1 MARPHLRDVVS
12 VPRSRRGALGVAVAL
27 VGPFAALAVAS
38 LDGLARFRGTPFLIV
53 IIVASALGRLA
64 GGLIAL
70 AISMVLLDYNF
81 LPPTGDLALTSAI
94 ELPLL
99 VYSMVVVL
107 TSYLSADRDRAA
119 REARRGA
126 ERLELLA
133 QTGDLFAA
141 PTDAEATLRDLADLI
156 VPRLADWFSVDLLE
170 DGEIRNALVVHPDPA
185 KVELARALQRRF
197 PSDPDAPTGTPH
209 VIRTSTSELTGSITD
224 DMLRA
229 LIPDPELL
237 TTIRGLG
244 LRCAMTVPLTAR
256 GRTFGALTLIGAE
269 SHERYG
275 TEDLRLAEEIADRV
289 ALAIDT
295 TRLFAAESEA
305 RAAAIADSRR
315 NSVLKEI
322 TAAFGLAITVDEVMA
337 AMLDQG
343 VRIAGA
349 AAGTVGLVTDD
360 GRVELVGMSGYEPD
374 DHPYW
379 HEFALEEQLPMAD
392 AIRERRPVVLST
404 TQERDARFPALA
416 GRGEQLDHVLVCL
429 PLMLGGQA
437 IGGFSASYPPGTR
450 LGDEDLTFLRAIG
463 EQCAQAID
471 RARSVARERATRARF
486 DALAKAS
493 RALARTL
500 DFDATS
506 RTVVQLALDHLGGR
520 ATLYTRERESLVV
533 MAEADAG
540 GARAIAEGSEPVEG
554 PPPEVE
560 EAIVSSLEKARPE
573 ILMGEGDEPEGLV
586 LPLNIADATLGALVV
601 FEPSRDFRR
610 ADELEFA
617 REIARRMARA
627 IENSRLYRE
636 RDYVA
641 RTLQRSLLPP
651 VLPEVPGIEIET
663 LFLPAFRGYE
673 VGGDFYDVFEKPK
686 GRWAAVI
693 GDVCGKGVEAAALT
707 GLARHT
713 LRALFE
719 VASPSDA
726 LGELNRALLRERLDG
741 RFCTVAYVNIEPDPD
756 GGARLTVAC
765 GGHPLPHFIARD
777 GSTSLVGRYGTL
789 IGVTEDP
796 RIEDVEI
803 RLSPGEAIVLFTD
816 GILRKDEAFGDE
828 PDGLTTALRSTH
840 FGSAAEIRERI
851 DGYVRDLIAEEQ
863 DDDIAVLV
871 VRAR

>member
-1 MARPHLRDVVS
+1 
-12 VPRSRRGALGVAVAL
+12 
-27 VGPFAALAVAS
+27 
-38 LDGLARFRGTPFLIV
+38 
-53 IIVASALGRLA
+53 
-64 GGLIAL
+64 
-70 AISMVLLDYNF
+70 MVLLDYNF

-119 REARRGA
+119 WEARRGA

-141 PTDAEATLRDLADLI
+141 PTDAEATLRISPTSSCRGSRTGSRWTCSRTARSGTRSWST
-156 VPRLADWFSVDLLE
+156 P
-170 DGEIRNALVVHPDPA
+170 IR
-185 KVELARALQRRF
+185 RRSSS
-197 PSDPDAPTGTPH
+197 PGRCSAGSSDPDAPTGTPH

-237 TTIRGLG
+237 ATIRGLG

-289 ALAIDT
+289 ALRDRHHTVVRRGERGAGRGDR
-295 TRLFAAESEA
+295 RLPSQLGAEGDHGRVRPRDHGRRGHGCDA
-305 RAAAIADSRR
+305 RP
-315 NSVLKEI
+315 
-322 TAAFGLAITVDEVMA
+322 
-337 AMLDQG
+337 G

-360 GRVELVGMSGYEPD
+360 DRVELVGMSGYEPD

-450 LGDEDLTFLRAIG
+450 FGDEDLTFLRAIG

-573 ILMGEGDEPEGLV
+573 ILMGEGTSRRDSCSRSTSRTRRSGRSSCS
-586 LPLNIADATLGALVV
+586 NRHATSAG
-601 FEPSRDFRR
+601 PTSSSSPGRSRDGWR
-610 ADELEFA
+610 A
-617 REIARRMARA
+617 RSRTRA
-627 IENSRLYRE
+627 CTGSATTSRGRPTQP
-636 RDYVA
+636 VA
-641 RTLQRSLLPP
+641 PGAPRG
-651 VLPEVPGIEIET
+651 PGIEIET

>member
-1 MARPHLRDVVS
+1 
-12 VPRSRRGALGVAVAL
+12 
-27 VGPFAALAVAS
+27 
-38 LDGLARFRGTPFLIV
+38 
-53 IIVASALGRLA
+53 
-64 GGLIAL
+64 
-70 AISMVLLDYNF
+70 
-81 LPPTGDLALTSAI
+81 
-94 ELPLL
+94 
-99 VYSMVVVL
+99 
-107 TSYLSADRDRAA
+107 
-119 REARRGA
+119 
-126 ERLELLA
+126 
-133 QTGDLFAA
+133 
-141 PTDAEATLRDLADLI
+141 
-156 VPRLADWFSVDLLE
+156 
-170 DGEIRNALVVHPDPA
+170 
-185 KVELARALQRRF
+185 
-197 PSDPDAPTGTPH
+197 
-209 VIRTSTSELTGSITD
+209 
-224 DMLRA
+224 
-229 LIPDPELL
+229 
-237 TTIRGLG
+237 
-244 LRCAMTVPLTAR
+244 
-256 GRTFGALTLIGAE
+256 
-269 SHERYG
+269 
-275 TEDLRLAEEIADRV
+275 
-289 ALAIDT
+289 
-295 TRLFAAESEA
+295 
-305 RAAAIADSRR
+305 
-315 NSVLKEI
+315 
-322 TAAFGLAITVDEVMA
+322 
-337 AMLDQG
+337 
-343 VRIAGA
+343 
-349 AAGTVGLVTDD
+349 
-360 GRVELVGMSGYEPD
+360 
-374 DHPYW
+374 
-379 HEFALEEQLPMAD
+379 
-392 AIRERRPVVLST
+392 
-404 TQERDARFPALA
+404 
-416 GRGEQLDHVLVCL
+416 
-429 PLMLGGQA
+429 
-437 IGGFSASYPPGTR
+437 
-450 LGDEDLTFLRAIG
+450 
-463 EQCAQAID
+463 
-471 RARSVARERATRARF
+471 
-486 DALAKAS
+486 
-493 RALARTL
+493 
-500 DFDATS
+500 
-506 RTVVQLALDHLGGR
+506 
-520 ATLYTRERESLVV
+520 

-573 ILMGEGDEPEGLV
+573 ILTGEGDEPEGLV
-586 LPLNIADATLGALVV
+586 LPLNIADSTLGALVV

-765 GGHPLPHFIARD
+765 GGHPLPHFIGRD

-796 RIEDVEI
+796 RIENVEI
-803 RLSPGEAIVLFTD
+803 RLDPGEAIVLFTD

-828 PDGLTTALRSTH
+828 PDGLTTALRSAH

-863 DDDIAVLV
+863 DDDIAALV

>member
-27 VGPFAALAVAS
+27 VGPFAALALAS

-53 IIVASALGRLA
+53 IIVASALGRLT

-81 LPPTGDLALTSAI
+81 LPPTGELVLSSSI

-99 VYSMVVVL
+99 VYSVVVLL
-107 TSYLSADRDRAA
+107 TSYLSADRDRAT

-133 QTGDLFAA
+133 ATGDLFAA
-141 PTDAEATLRDLADLI
+141 PTDAEATLRDLADLL

-170 DGEIRNALVVHPDPA
+170 EGEIRNALVVHPDPA
-185 KVELARALQRRF
+185 KVELARALQGRF
-197 PSDPDAPTGTPH
+197 PSDPNAPTGTPH
-209 VIRTSTSELTGSITD
+209 VIRTSTSELTESIPD
-224 DMLRA
+224 AMLRA

-237 TTIRGLG
+237 ATIRGLG
-244 LRCAMTVPLTAR
+244 LRCAMTVPLTVH

-269 SHERYG
+269 THERYG
-275 TEDLRLAEEIADRV
+275 PEDLRLAEEIADRV

-305 RAAAIADSRR
+305 RAAAIADSLR
-315 NSVLKEI
+315 NAVLKEI
-322 TAAFGLAITVDEVMA
+322 TAAFGLATTVDEVMT

-349 AAGTVGLVTDD
+349 AAGTVGLVTEDD
-360 GRVELVGMSGYEPD
+360 RVELVGMSGYEPD

-379 HEFALEEQLPMAD
+379 HQFMLEEQLPMAD

-404 TQERDARFPALA
+404 TQERDERYPALA

-437 IGGFSASYPPGTR
+437 IGGFSASYPPGTTF
-450 LGDEDLTFLRAIG
+450 GDEDVAFLRAIG

-506 RTVVQLALDHLGGR
+506 QTVVQLAQDHLGGR

-560 EAIVSSLEKARPE
+560 AAIVSSLEKARPE
-573 ILMGEGDEPEGLV
+573 ILGEGVEPTGLV

-610 ADELEFA
+610 VDELEFA

-651 VLPEVPGIEIET
+651 VLPDVPGVEVET

-673 VGGDFYDVFEKPK
+673 VGGDFYDVFEKPQ

-719 VASPSDA
+719 VDRPSDA
-726 LGELNRALLRERLDG
+726 LGELNRALLREHLDG

-756 GGARLTVAC
+756 GGARLTIAC

-789 IGVTEDP
+789 IGVAEDP

-828 PDGLTTALRSTH
+828 PDGLTTALRSAH

-871 VRAR
+871 IRAR